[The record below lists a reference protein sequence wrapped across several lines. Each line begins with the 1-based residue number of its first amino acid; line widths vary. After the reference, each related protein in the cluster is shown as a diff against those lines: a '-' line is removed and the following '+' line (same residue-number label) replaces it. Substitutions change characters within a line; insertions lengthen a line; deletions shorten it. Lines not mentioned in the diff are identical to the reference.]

1 MSDAKYAFLCRAYLD
16 GDTEAVEIID
26 TLVSCGA
33 DLAFLRSKASSV
45 DYGSL
50 GMDYHEIRQD
60 LDEATDRLERYFYT
74 QGITHSLP
82 VLESAE

>member
-16 GDTEAVEIID
+16 GQTEAVEILD
-26 TLVSCGA
+26 TLVTCGS
-33 DLAFLRSKASSV
+33 DLAFLRANASSV
-45 DYGSL
+45 DYGKL

-60 LDEATDRLERYFYT
+60 LDEALDRLTYYFHT